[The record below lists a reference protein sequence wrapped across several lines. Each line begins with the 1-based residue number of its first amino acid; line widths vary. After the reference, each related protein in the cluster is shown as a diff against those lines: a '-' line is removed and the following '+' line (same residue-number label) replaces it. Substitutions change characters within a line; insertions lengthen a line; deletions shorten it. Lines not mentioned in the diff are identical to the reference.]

1 MVKQYTKDDD
11 MQTLRLWY
19 DNKPF
24 TKEIENSI
32 RAIPTTV
39 FSDDIIEDY
48 IQERL
53 KKNNGEYDKP
63 IPKEEQKVD
72 DTKVDDTKVEETKES
87 VQEEKAEIQEVCE
100 AIEADACYWDGW
112 NP

>member
-1 MVKQYTKDDD
+1 MTTEYTKDDD

-19 DNKPF
+19 DAKPF
-24 TKEIENSI
+24 TKELETEI
-32 RAIPTTV
+32 RAIPTTA

-63 IPKEEQKVD
+63 LPKEEPKVD
-72 DTKVDDTKVEETKES
+72 DTKADETKVEETKES
-87 VQEEKAEIQEVCE
+87 VQEEVVMQEVE
-100 AIEADACYWDGW
+100 AVADADYW

>member
-1 MVKQYTKDDD
+1 MVTQYTKDDD

-32 RAIPTTV
+32 RTIPTTV

-48 IQERL
+48 IQDRL

-63 IPKEEQKVD
+63 LPKEEPKVD
-72 DTKVDDTKVEETKES
+72 DTKVDDTNVEEAKES
-87 VQEEKAEIQEVCE
+87 VQEELVMQDVE
-100 AIEADACYWDGW
+100 AVADADYW

>member
-1 MVKQYTKDDD
+1 MTTEYTKDDD

-19 DNKPF
+19 DAKPF
-24 TKEIENSI
+24 TKELETEI
-32 RAIPTTV
+32 RAIPTTA
-39 FSDDIIEDY
+39 FSYDIIEDY

-63 IPKEEQKVD
+63 LPKEEQKVD
-72 DTKVDDTKVEETKES
+72 DTNADETNVEEAKES
-87 VQEEKAEIQEVCE
+87 VQEEVVMQEVE
-100 AIEADACYWDGW
+100 AVADADYW

>member
-1 MVKQYTKDDD
+1 MKTEYTKDDD

-48 IQERL
+48 IKDRL

-63 IPKEEQKVD
+63 LPKEEPKVD
-72 DTKVDDTKVEETKES
+72 DTKVDDTNVEEAKES
-87 VQEEKAEIQEVCE
+87 VQEELVMQDVE
-100 AIEADACYWDGW
+100 AVADADYW

>member
-1 MVKQYTKDDD
+1 MTTEYTKDDD

-19 DNKPF
+19 NNKPF

-63 IPKEEQKVD
+63 LPKEEPKVD
-72 DTKVDDTKVEETKES
+72 DTKADETKVEYAKES
-87 VQEEKAEIQEVCE
+87 VQEEVVMQEVD
-100 AIEADACYWDGW
+100 AVADADYW

>member
-1 MVKQYTKDDD
+1 MTTEYTKDDD

-32 RAIPTTV
+32 MAIPTTV

-63 IPKEEQKVD
+63 LQKEEPKVD
-72 DTKVDDTKVEETKES
+72 DAKAEETKVEEAKES
-87 VQEEKAEIQEVCE
+87 VQEEVVMQEVE
-100 AIEADACYWDGW
+100 AVADADYW

>member
-1 MVKQYTKDDD
+1 MTKEYTKDDD

-19 DNKPF
+19 DAKPF
-24 TKEIENSI
+24 TKELETEI
-32 RAIPTTV
+32 RAIPTTA
-39 FSDDIIEDY
+39 FSDDTIEDY

-53 KKNNGEYDKP
+53 KKNGGEYDKP
-63 IPKEEQKVD
+63 KKEPKA
-72 DTKVDDTKVEETKES
+72 DDTKVEEAKES
-87 VQEEKAEIQEVCE
+87 VQDEKAEIQEVCE

>member
-1 MVKQYTKDDD
+1 MTTEYTKDDD

-19 DNKPF
+19 DTKPF
-24 TKEIENSI
+24 TKEIENCI
-32 RAIPTTV
+32 RAIPTTA

-63 IPKEEQKVD
+63 LPKEEPKVD
-72 DTKVDDTKVEETKES
+72 DTKADETKVEEAKES
-87 VQEEKAEIQEVCE
+87 VQEEVVMQEVE
-100 AIEADACYWDGW
+100 AVADADYW

>member
-1 MVKQYTKDDD
+1 MTTEYTKDDD

-19 DNKPF
+19 DAKPF
-24 TKEIENSI
+24 TKELETEI
-32 RAIPTTV
+32 RAIPTTA
-39 FSDDIIEDY
+39 FSDDTLEDY

-63 IPKEEQKVD
+63 IQKEEPKVD
-72 DTKVDDTKVEETKES
+72 DTKADETKVEDAKES
-87 VQEEKAEIQEVCE
+87 VQEEEVVMQEVD
-100 AIEADACYWDGW
+100 AVADADYW

>member
-1 MVKQYTKDDD
+1 MKTEYTKDDD

-32 RAIPTTV
+32 MAIPTTV

-63 IPKEEQKVD
+63 IPKEEPKVD
-72 DTKVDDTKVEETKES
+72 DTKADETKVEDAKES
-87 VQEEKAEIQEVCE
+87 VQEELVMQDVE
-100 AIEADACYWDGW
+100 AVADADYW

>member
-1 MVKQYTKDDD
+1 MTTEYTKDDD

-19 DNKPF
+19 DAKPF
-24 TKEIENSI
+24 TKELETEII
-32 RAIPTTV
+32 AIPTTA
-39 FSDDIIEDY
+39 FSDDTIEDY

-63 IPKEEQKVD
+63 KDD
-72 DTKVDDTKVEETKES
+72 DTKVDDTKLEETKES
-87 VQEEKAEIQEVCE
+87 VQEEKAEIQDVGE

>member
-1 MVKQYTKDDD
+1 MTTEYTKDDD

-19 DNKPF
+19 DAKPF
-24 TKEIENSI
+24 TKELETEI

-63 IPKEEQKVD
+63 LPKEEPKVD
-72 DTKVDDTKVEETKES
+72 DTKADETKVEETKES
-87 VQEEKAEIQEVCE
+87 VQEEVVMQEVE
-100 AIEADACYWDGW
+100 AVADADYW

>member
-1 MVKQYTKDDD
+1 MTTEYTKDDD

-63 IPKEEQKVD
+63 IPNEEPKVD
-72 DTKVDDTKVEETKES
+72 DTKAEETNVEEAKES
-87 VQEEKAEIQEVCE
+87 VQEEELVMQEVD
-100 AIEADACYWDGW
+100 AVADADYW

>member
-1 MVKQYTKDDD
+1 MTTEYTKDDD

-19 DNKPF
+19 DAKPF
-24 TKEIENSI
+24 TKELETEI

-39 FSDDIIEDY
+39 FSDDTIEDY

-53 KKNNGEYDKP
+53 KENNGEYDKSL
-63 IPKEEQKVD
+63 PKEE
-72 DTKVDDTKVEETKES
+72 TKVDDAKADETKVEEAKES
-87 VQEEKAEIQEVCE
+87 VQEEVVMQEVE
-100 AIEADACYWDGW
+100 AVADADYW